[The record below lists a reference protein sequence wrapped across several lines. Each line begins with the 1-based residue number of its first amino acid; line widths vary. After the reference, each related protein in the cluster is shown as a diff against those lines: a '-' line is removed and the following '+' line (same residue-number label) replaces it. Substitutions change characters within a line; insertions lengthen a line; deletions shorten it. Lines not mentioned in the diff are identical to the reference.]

1 MQGDTLKSGN
11 FVDRAADAAIR
22 IGGTIWAKMYN
33 MRLSRGRAAQDG
45 S

>member
-11 FVDRAADAAIR
+11 FVYRAADAAIR
-22 IGGTIWAKMYN
+22 IGGTLWAKMNN

>member
-11 FVDRAADAAIR
+11 FVDRAADAIR
-22 IGGTIWAKMYN
+22 IGGTIWAKMNN

>member
-22 IGGTIWAKMYN
+22 IGGTIWAKTN
-33 MRLSRGRAAQDG
+33 KMRLSRGRAAQDG